1 MQQEGFFSAE
11 SYLYHDDV
19 FIKHLGPA
27 SGILIEIHLIATPPA
42 HKSYKKVQTNNSKV
56 QQTTTVCHR
65 TVNRGIV

>member
-42 HKSYKKVQTNNSKV
+42 HKSYKKSPD
-56 QQTTTVCHR
+56 
-65 TVNRGIV
+65 